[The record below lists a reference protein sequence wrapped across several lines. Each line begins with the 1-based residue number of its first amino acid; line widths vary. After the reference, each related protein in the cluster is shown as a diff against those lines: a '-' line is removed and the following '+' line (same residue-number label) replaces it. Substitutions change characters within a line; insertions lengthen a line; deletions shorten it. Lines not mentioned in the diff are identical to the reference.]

1 MRVNLYCGLFLL
13 VGMLLSMVHE
23 GNAQNTTA
31 GGIHSIEVTVE
42 LNDESLESCFKSI
55 ERQTGL
61 LFAFL
66 PGQVDPYTSIT
77 LPKGTRTVSATL
89 DLVLKHTSLTY
100 RQMNNSIVIFER
112 PAPSRVET
120 ATDKVDEK
128 PEMPALHVIT
138 GKVTGPDGESMPG
151 VNVHIKGAYAVTT
164 DHHGR
169 YTAEV
174 LDHDVLVFSFVGY
187 KTIEVKVSGRNV
199 IDLAMEP
206 EIPLLQEVEVNAG
219 YWKVKGRE
227 QTGNISKVT
236 AKDIENQ
243 PVSNPLV
250 ALEGR
255 VPGVYIH
262 QYSGVPGGGVSIQ
275 IRGTN
280 SLRPEGNYP
289 LYIIDG
295 VPFPS
300 TQVSS
305 FPVSSEIIPN
315 ANPLSNINIADIESI
330 EILKDADAT
339 AIYGSRGANGV
350 VLITTKA
357 GRRAS
362 KNVQVNV
369 DFRQGVGKI
378 TRTMDLLNTQQW
390 LEMRKEAFRND
401 GANVTATNAPDLL
414 LWDTTRYTDWQK
426 VLIGG
431 TARISDAKASV
442 SGGDEF
448 TRYLFST
455 NYYKETTV
463 FPGDFGF
470 RKGSAHFN
478 FNHATSNDGFRFSL
492 LANYTAT
499 GNDLPRIDPFGNAIE
514 LAPVAPKIYNDSGE
528 LNWENTTWVNPFGLL
543 KRTYT
548 SNIGTA
554 VVNSVIS
561 YKILPGLYMNNS
573 LGYTNVQVEEL
584 QKNPISSFNPA
595 LNTTGTSVFANNQ
608 VNTWIAEPQ
617 LEYKDTIHA
626 HGKLKLLVGTTFQQ
640 TISKGRTLL
649 AGGYTNDALLEDP
662 LSAPDVQVY
671 RNDYAQYRYNAVF
684 GRINFNWKEKYIVNI
699 TGRRD
704 GSSRFGPG
712 KQFANF
718 GAIGTAWI
726 FSSEPFIEHVFPF
739 ISYGKLRASYG
750 VTGSDLIGD
759 YQYLDAYS
767 STSNTYNGLKGT
779 VPKQLYNPD
788 YSWETNEKA
797 EAAIELGFAGNRI
810 LLSAS
815 YYNNLS
821 SNQLVGYSL
830 PVITGQPSIQY
841 NLDAVVQ
848 NTGVE
853 VMLNTVNVFN
863 NNFTWKTYF
872 NATAPRNKLIAYPNL
887 KGSDYNER
895 YAIGQPLSVQQKYHY
910 TGVDPETGIYTFHD
924 VDGDGRI
931 SAPDDYQA
939 LEKITQ
945 DFYGGI
951 QNNIRYKN
959 WQLDVFFQFVKQTGM
974 SYRSTFVNAPGTR
987 FTNQPVEV
995 MVRWQQPGDI
1005 TGIQQ
1010 FTQRGGGLAGAAYRN
1025 ARDSDYDIGDASF
1038 VRLKNVSLS
1047 WQFRSNWLTSMRL
1060 QQGSIYVQG
1069 QNLLTFTKYVGYDP
1083 EIPAASRSLPPL
1095 RIVMA
1100 GIQLT
1105 F

>member
-1 MRVNLYCGLFLL
+1 MRANFYCGFFLI
-13 VGMLLSMVHE
+13 VGMMLSIVFE
-23 GNAQNTTA
+23 GNAQNTTK
-31 GGIHSIEVTVE
+31 GGIHTIEVTVE

-77 LPKGTRTVSATL
+77 LPRATRTVSATL

-100 RQMNNSIVIFER
+100 RQMNNSIVIFEK
-112 PAPSRVET
+112 PTPSRSET
-120 ATDKVDEK
+120 ADAKE
-128 PEMPALHVIT
+128 EMAVPALHVIT
-138 GKVTGPDGESMPG
+138 GKVTGPDGEP
-151 VNVHIKGAYAVTT
+151 VPEANVQIKGAHAVTT
-164 DHHGR
+164 DLNGL

-174 LDHDVLVFSFVGY
+174 LNHDVLVFSFVGY
-187 KTIEVKVSGRNV
+187 KTVEINVSGRKV
-199 IDLAMEP
+199 IDLAMEY

-227 QTGNISKVT
+227 QTGNISRVT

-255 VPGVYIH
+255 IPGVYIH

-280 SLRPEGNYP
+280 SLRPDANYP

-305 FPVSSEIIPN
+305 FVVSSEIIPN
-315 ANPLSNINIADIESI
+315 ANPLSNINVADIESI

-357 GRRAS
+357 GRKAS
-362 KNVQVNV
+362 GSTQVNV
-369 DFRQGVGKI
+369 DFRQGIGKI
-378 TRTMDLLNTQQW
+378 TRSMDLLSTQQW
-390 LEMRKEAFRND
+390 LEMRKEAFKND
-401 GANVTATNAPDLL
+401 GVLMTQTNAPDLMR
-414 LWDTTRYTDWQK
+414 WDTTRYTDWQK

-455 NYYKETTV
+455 NYYRESTV
-463 FPGDFGF
+463 FPGDFSF
-470 RKGSAHFN
+470 HKSSAHFN
-478 FNHATSNDGFRFSL
+478 FDHATRNDGFRFSL

-499 GNDLPRIDPFGNAIE
+499 GNDLPRIDPIGNAME
-514 LAPVAPKIYNDSGE
+514 LAPVAPQIYNANGT
-528 LNWENTTWVNPFGLL
+528 LNWENNTWTNPFGLL
-543 KRTYT
+543 KRTY
-548 SNIGTA
+548 SSDIGTA

-561 YKILPGLYMNNS
+561 YKILPGLYMNNN
-573 LGYTNVQVEEL
+573 LGYTNVRVEEL
-584 QKNPISSFNPA
+584 QKSPISSVNPAFNPK
-595 LNTTGTSVFANNQ
+595 GSSVFGNNE

-617 LEYKDTIHA
+617 LEYKDTIFTD
-626 HGKLKLLVGTTFQQ
+626 GKLKLLVGTTFQQ

-649 AGGYTNDALLEDP
+649 ANGYTNDVLLEDP
-662 LSAPDVQVY
+662 LSAPEVQVF

-684 GRINFNWKEKYIVNI
+684 GRINFNWKEKYIVNV

-726 FSSEPFIEHVFPF
+726 FSSESFIEHVFPF
-739 ISYGKLRASYG
+739 LSYGKLRASYG
-750 VTGSDLIGD
+750 ITGSDQIGD
-759 YQYLDAYS
+759 YQYLDSYS

-779 VPKQLYNPD
+779 VPTRLYNPD

-848 NTGVE
+848 NTGIE
-853 VMLNTVNVFN
+853 IMLNTVNVFN
-863 NNFTWKTYF
+863 SNFTWKTYF
-872 NATAPRNKLIAYPNL
+872 NATAPRNKLVNYPNL
-887 KGSDYNER
+887 KGSTYSDR
-895 YAIGQPLSVQQKYHY
+895 YVIGQPLSVQQRYHY
-910 TGVDPETGIYTFHD
+910 TGVEPETGVYTFQD
-924 VDGDGRI
+924 VDGDGSI

-939 LEKITQ
+939 LENVSQ
-945 DFYGGI
+945 QFYGGI
-951 QNNIRYKN
+951 QNNVRYKN

-974 SYRSTFVNAPGTR
+974 SYLSMFSNAPGTR
-987 FTNQPVEV
+987 FTNQPAEV
-995 MVRWQQPGDI
+995 MSRWQQPGDI

-1010 FTQRGGGLAGAAYRN
+1010 FTQRGGGPTGVAYAN
-1025 ARDSDYDIGDASF
+1025 AREYSDYAIGDASF

-1047 WQFRSNWLTSMRL
+1047 WQLRSNWLKGMRL
-1060 QQGSIYVQG
+1060 KQGSIYVQG
-1069 QNLLTFTKYVGYDP
+1069 QNLLTFTKYAGYDP
-1083 EIPAASRSLPPL
+1083 EIPATSRSLPPL
-1095 RIVMA
+1095 RILMA

>member
-1 MRVNLYCGLFLL
+1 M
-13 VGMLLSMVHE
+13 MLSMILE
-23 GNAQNTTA
+23 GNAQNTTK
-31 GGIHSIEVTVE
+31 GGIHTIEVTVE

-77 LPKGTRTVSATL
+77 LPKATRTVSATL

-100 RQMNNSIVIFER
+100 RQMNNSIVIFEK
-112 PAPSRVET
+112 PTPSRSET
-120 ATDKVDEK
+120 TDAKE
-128 PEMPALHVIT
+128 EMAVPALHVVT
-138 GKVTGPDGESMPG
+138 GKVTGPDGEP
-151 VNVHIKGAYAVTT
+151 VPEANVQIKGAHAVTT
-164 DHHGR
+164 DLDGR

-187 KTIEVKVSGRNV
+187 KTVETNVNSRKV
-199 IDLAMEP
+199 IDLAMEY
-206 EIPLLQEVEVNAG
+206 EVPLLQEVEVNAG

-236 AKDIENQ
+236 AKEIENQ

-280 SLRPEGNYP
+280 SLREYANDP

-305 FPVSSEIIPN
+305 SFISGAIIPN
-315 ANPLSNINIADIESI
+315 ANPLNNINIADIESI

-350 VLITTKA
+350 VLVTTKA
-357 GRRAS
+357 GRKAS
-362 KNVQVNV
+362 GSMQVNV
-369 DFRQGVGKI
+369 DFRQGVGRI

-401 GANVTATNAPDLL
+401 GVTMTANNAPDLL
-414 LWDTTRYTDWQK
+414 RWDTTRYTDWQK
-426 VLIGG
+426 VLLGG
-431 TARISDAKASV
+431 TARVSDVKASV

-455 NYYKETTV
+455 NYYRESTV
-463 FPGDFGF
+463 FPGDFSF

-478 FNHATSNDGFRFSL
+478 FNHATRNDGFRFSL
-492 LANYTAT
+492 LASYTGT
-499 GNDLPRIDPFGNAIE
+499 GNNLPKTDPIGAAIQ
-514 LAPVAPKIYNDSGE
+514 LAPVAPRVYDDQGE
-528 LNWENTTWVNPFGLL
+528 LNWENGTWANPFGAL
-543 KRTYT
+543 RQTYT
-548 SNIGTA
+548 SNIGTV
-554 VVNSVIS
+554 VVNSIIS
-561 YKILPGLYMNNS
+561 YRVLPGLYMNNN
-573 LGYTNVQVEEL
+573 LGYTNVQVDEL
-584 QKNPISSFNPA
+584 QKNPISSLNPTA
-595 LNTTGTSVFANNQ
+595 PDRTGSSMFGDNK

-617 LEYKDTIHA
+617 LEYRDTIGA
-626 HGKLKLLVGTTFQQ
+626 HGVLKMLVGTTFQQ
-640 TISKGRTLL
+640 TISKGQTLW
-649 AGGYTNDALLEDP
+649 AKGYRNDDLLEDP
-662 LSAPDVQVY
+662 LSAPEIEVAE
-671 RNDYAQYRYNAVF
+671 NAYAQYRYNAIF
-684 GRINFNWKEKYIVNI
+684 GRINFNWKEKYIINL

-739 ISYGKLRASYG
+739 LSYGKLRASHG
-750 VTGSDLIGD
+750 ITGSDQIGD
-759 YQYLDAYS
+759 YQYLDSYS

-779 VPKQLYNPD
+779 VPIRLYNPD
-788 YSWETNEKA
+788 YSWESNKKT

-810 LLSAS
+810 LLSTS
-815 YYNNLS
+815 YYHNLS
-821 SNQLVGYSL
+821 SNQLVGHSL
-830 PVITGQPSIQY
+830 PVITGQASINS
-841 NLDAVVQ
+841 NLGAVVQ

-863 NNFTWKTYF
+863 SNFTWKTYI
-872 NATAPRNKLIAYPNL
+872 NATAPQNKLINYPNL
-887 KGSDYNER
+887 KGSDYDQR
-895 YAIGQPLSVQQKYHY
+895 YVVGQPLSIRQKYHY
-910 TGVDPETGIYTFHD
+910 TGVNPETGIYTFED
-924 VDGDGRI
+924 VDGDGNM
-931 SAPDDYQA
+931 SAPNDYQS
-939 LEKITQ
+939 LKKVTQ
-945 DFYGGI
+945 QFYGGI

-959 WQLDVFFQFVKQTGM
+959 WQLDVFFQFVKQTGINYLSM
-974 SYRSTFVNAPGTR
+974 FLNTPGSR
-987 FTNQPVEV
+987 LTNQPVQV
-995 MVRWQQPGDI
+995 LDRWQQPGDI

-1010 FTQRGGGLAGAAYRN
+1010 FTQRGGGPLGVAATAYNN
-1025 ARDSDYDIGDASF
+1025 AREYSDYAISDASF

-1047 WQFRSNWLTSMRL
+1047 WQLRSSWLKSMRL
-1060 QQGSIYVQG
+1060 QQGSVYVQG
-1069 QNLLTFTKYVGYDP
+1069 QNLLTFTKYAGYDP
-1083 EIPAASRSLPPL
+1083 EIPVGSRSLPPL